1 MYFVFARNLEC
12 DVCVRSNF
20 KENPNFLLVLWWLLK
35 SGIQSVLIHFGGEI
49 LLPRMMTSVGISYFD
64 EATDLHVAAVV
75 REGVTMPG
83 NMSVG
88 EFSNHFFQD
97 WLKPQV
103 VRCDVEGCFRAEEIL
118 RWFEGQAIRVEH
130 IAGEAPWQLGKH
142 SRHLYTLK
150 ILQTTHE

>member
-1 MYFVFARNLEC
+1 
-12 DVCVRSNF
+12 
-20 KENPNFLLVLWWLLK
+20 
-35 SGIQSVLIHFGGEI
+35 
-49 LLPRMMTSVGISYFD
+49 
-64 EATDLHVAAVV
+64 
-75 REGVTMPG
+75 MPG

-88 EFSNHFFQD
+88 EFSNHFSQD

-118 RWFEGQAIRVEH
+118 LWFEGQAIRVEH
-130 IAGEAPWQLGKH
+130 IAGEALWQLGKH